1 MTTAPSTTALPSGE
15 DEDIKKSDKKISA
28 PDKPDIDQAIL
39 NYVKEHSD
47 QAQGEV
53 CDAIVAMGLC
63 KRATAH
69 SHYKMLR
76 EENKLAAPDEAD
88 TTRQQDDATC

>member
-53 CDAIVAMGLC
+53 CDAIVDMGIC
-63 KRATAH
+63 KRAAAH
-69 SHYKMLR
+69 SHYKALR
-76 EENKLAAPDEAD
+76 EEGKLTAPEEAD
-88 TTRQQDDATC
+88 ITKQSDDEIC